1 MSTRKHLHRAV
12 DILWNNFDDEIQKTG
27 DWFYNLKNW
36 TINFIVEPDYE
47 SVIAYKVLD
56 GKTLW
61 SEFITIESRVKEWRE
76 LV

>member
-1 MSTRKHLHRAV
+1 MSTRNHLQKAV
-12 DILWNNFDDEIQKTG
+12 DILWSNFDDEIQREG

-36 TINFIVEPDYE
+36 TINFVVTPDYE
-47 SVIAYKVLD
+47 SVRAYKVLD

-61 SEFITIESRVKEWRE
+61 SEFITIEQRIKEWRE